1 MGSVSNTLTRVRNR
15 ASAMLFSGNRSTI
28 DTIRTAPPPSPLAP
42 VKLTDSAQVHRVMDT
57 AARIG
62 DLLLAAGTGNTDAK
76 AQVRGVTSAYGLY
89 GCHVDITLNTI
100 TIYSPSTPDSEQI
113 NTFRVV
119 HSLNSDFSRL
129 TEVDRLIRS
138 IVSGATELELARKIL
153 DDIEHTPPPY
163 RVRWATLAWGGF
175 AGSVALML
183 GGEPLVALIATLT
196 SIIIMATNVWLAT
209 KSLPVFFQNLF
220 GGVIATIPAA
230 LTYRFAQELGFY
242 LSPSLVIASCI
253 VAMLAGLTLVQAL
266 QDGVTGAPVTSSA
279 RFFQTVLMTGGIISG
294 IAMGL
299 MLAGQLGITM
309 PPIDTSTTQGTF
321 GSATIQT
328 LGGVGAAMF
337 FAVASFC
344 ERRAL
349 VVATLTALVA
359 YTLYQVL
366 LTQFGTGDVTA
377 AGITATF
384 VGLAGGL
391 LARRYLIPPQ
401 ITAIVGI
408 TPLLPGLALYRGM
421 YSMLSDQFV
430 VGISNLGI
438 ALATATALAAGVV
451 LGEWIARRL
460 RRPRILYRH
469 NDLRRPPA
477 RRSRDRRSDS
487 AMTAPIHWRVRRQL
501 RAGTPWLPDPARTHR
516 QRDARDAR
524 DAGDAEGTEGGPGGA
539 RDSASG

>member
-1 MGSVSNTLTRVRNR
+1 MSGENSGDDRGENKRLTSLRNKV
-15 ASAMLFSGNRSTI
+15 SAMLFSGNRSTI

-42 VKLTDSAQVHRVMDT
+42 VDLTDTAQVHLVMDT

-62 DLLLAAGTGNTDAK
+62 DLLLSAGTGNTDAK
-76 AQVRGVTSAYGLY
+76 AQVKAVTSAYGLY

-100 TIYSPSTPDSEQI
+100 TIYSPSTDSTTPI
-113 NTFRVV
+113 STFRVV
-119 HSLNSDFSRL
+119 HALNSDFSRL

-138 IVSGATELELARKIL
+138 IVNGATELELTRKIL
-153 DDIEHTPPPY
+153 TDIETSPPPY
-163 RVRWATLAWGGF
+163 RIRWATLAWGGF
-175 AGSVALML
+175 AGAVALML
-183 GGEPLVALIATLT
+183 GGEPLVALIATIT
-196 SIIIMATNVWLAT
+196 SIIIMATNVWLAS
-209 KSLPVFFQNLF
+209 KSLPLFFQNLT
-220 GGVIATIPAA
+220 GGIIATIPAA
-230 LTYRFAQELGFY
+230 LTFSFARALDHY

-279 RFFQTVLMTGGIISG
+279 RFFETVLMTGGIISG

-299 MLAGQLGITM
+299 MLTSRLGITL
-309 PPIDTSTTQGTF
+309 PPIDTSSTQGTF
-321 GSATIQT
+321 GGAAVQI

-337 FAVASFC
+337 FAIASFC

-349 VVATLTALVA
+349 VVATFTALVA
-359 YTLYQVL
+359 YSLYRFLQVQL
-366 LTQFGTGDVTA
+366 DTGDVTA

-391 LARRYLIPPQ
+391 LSRRYLIPPQ

-421 YSMLSDQFV
+421 YSMLTDQFV

-460 RRPRILYRH
+460 RRPRILYRY

-477 RRSRDRRSDS
+477 RRSRGRRPGGSVTPP
-487 AMTAPIHWRVRRQL
+487 MHWNVLRQRRG
-501 RAGTPWLPDPARTHR
+501 GTPWLPDPRRSHQR
-516 QRDARDAR
+516 QRDR
-524 DAGDAEGTEGGPGGA
+524 E
-539 RDSASG
+539 SAQDGSGS